1 MSQARKKA
9 ARARAKRAV
18 QGITD
23 TESRMIYLDEY
34 SASYSGSSISSVLS
48 RHFVRHHGIEQ
59 RDGLWEFF
67 DTETGALVILPKS
80 TELDVGPSNPDGA
93 QGGD

>member
-1 MSQARKKA
+1 MSQARKDA

-18 QGITD
+18 QDVTD

-48 RHFVRHHGIEQ
+48 RHFVRHHGIETS
-59 RDGLWEFF
+59 DGLWEFF

-80 TELDVGPSNPDGA
+80 TKLDVGPTDTDGRR
-93 QGGD
+93 GGD

>member
-18 QGITD
+18 QGVTD

-34 SASYSGSSISSVLS
+34 SASYSGASISSVLS
-48 RHFVRHHGIEQ
+48 KHFVRHHGIEQ
-59 RDGLWEFF
+59 KDGLWEFF

-80 TELDVGPSNPDGA
+80 TELNISLSDSEEIV
-93 QGGD
+93 GGD